1 MEPQSE
7 LNESPFSLGTA
18 PLLPAIDQLAGSREP
33 PSLLLINLHTIVR
46 NAGTMQQVV
55 SNRKETEHNGKSTK
69 PAVGVWQDRALKE
82 IGLLK
87 TELCGILQQ
96 HPGNH
101 FDVIF
106 YYTDYDRLIPKQV
119 RKVPTGVEEFQLQV
133 DPLVFKSLGSNFA
146 EHQAS
151 NLNLLLAELDSSAP
165 VAKQLVKLTDRYAR
179 RPTQVVM
186 VSHHPVDYHCL
197 QEYQHFLVLKSFTG
211 QLTDRQGMSQ
221 KAFRTT
227 VVPFIQ
233 ETQLLLGDG
242 QDVIASLNLKERKRL
257 ITVCTEKKLALRT
270 RDQIV
275 TVLQQQNFHYPNV
288 KL

>member
-1 MEPQSE
+1 MEPQSD

-18 PLLPAIDQLAGSREP
+18 PLLPAIGQLAGSREP

-106 YYTDYDRLIPKQV
+106 YYTDYDRLIP
-119 RKVPTGVEEFQLQV
+119 
-133 DPLVFKSLGSNFA
+133 
-146 EHQAS
+146 
-151 NLNLLLAELDSSAP
+151 
-165 VAKQLVKLTDRYAR
+165 
-179 RPTQVVM
+179 
-186 VSHHPVDYHCL
+186 
-197 QEYQHFLVLKSFTG
+197 
-211 QLTDRQGMSQ
+211 
-221 KAFRTT
+221 
-227 VVPFIQ
+227 
-233 ETQLLLGDG
+233 
-242 QDVIASLNLKERKRL
+242 
-257 ITVCTEKKLALRT
+257 
-270 RDQIV
+270 
-275 TVLQQQNFHYPNV
+275 
-288 KL
+288 

>member
-7 LNESPFSLGTA
+7 LSESPFSLGTA
-18 PLLPAIDQLAGSREP
+18 PLLPAINQLAGSRTP

-46 NAGTMQQVV
+46 NVGTMQQVV
-55 SNRKETEHNGKSTK
+55 SNRKETEHAGKSAK
-69 PAVGVWQDRALKE
+69 PAVGVWQDNALKE
-82 IGLLK
+82 ISLLK
-87 TELCGILQQ
+87 TELCTTLQQ

-106 YYTDYDRLIPKQV
+106 YYTDYARLLPQQV
-119 RKVPTGVEEFQLQV
+119 RKAPTGVEEFQLKV
-133 DPLVFKSLGSNFA
+133 DPLVFNSLGRDFA
-146 EHQAS
+146 ENQAS
-151 NLNLLLAELDSSAP
+151 NLNLLLVELESNAP

-179 RPTQVVM
+179 RPTQVIM

-197 QEYQHFLVLKSFTG
+197 QEYQHFQVLKSFTG
-211 QLTDRQGMSQ
+211 QLMDRRGMSQ
-221 KAFRTT
+221 KAFRTE

-242 QDVIASLNLKERKRL
+242 QDIIASLNLKERKRL